1 MRKQQVKGLCGN
13 SGMTLV
19 ELLLVMV
26 ILSVVIMAVMSLYV
40 PTHQSTIAQ
49 TRVADVQSNLRLAAN
64 RMTQDL
70 LIAGF
75 LVPTNPVIFE
85 ASATPTTAEN
95 PDDDD
100 FTIRT
105 RAVSNA
111 FARVSSTSSAS
122 GNIRITVTNPDMVAL
137 FPVGSKVRL
146 FEPITANEVK
156 ATTGTDAARVYSV
169 TATGSGTIDIAPGT
183 VLTSPSDIP
192 AETVVLKVKDSSQPP
207 VQTIRYR
214 LASGALVREVNGS
227 VQFLARNMD
236 SVNFNYDFTVEGRVR
251 RVDIVL
257 TGATEALKNDALS
270 GAKSRQVATS
280 VSLRNIY

>member
-1 MRKQQVKGLCGN
+1 MRNQQSRIPHG
-13 SGMTLV
+13 SPGMTLV
-19 ELLLVMV
+19 ELIVVMA
-26 ILSVVIMAVMSLYV
+26 ILSVVMLAVMSLYI
-40 PTHQSTIAQ
+40 PTQQSAVAQ
-49 TRVADVQSNLRLAAN
+49 SQVSDVQSNLRLALN

-105 RAVSNA
+105 RAVGNA
-111 FARVSSTSSAS
+111 FARVSSAASAS
-122 GNIRITVTNPDMVAL
+122 GDIRITVTNPAMVDL

-156 ATTGTDAARVYSV
+156 ATTGSDADRVYTV
-169 TATGSGTIDIAPGT
+169 TANGSGTFDISPGT
-183 VLTSPSDIP
+183 VITSASDVP
-192 AETVVLKVKDSSQPP
+192 AETVVLKVRDNTQPP
-207 VQTIRYR
+207 LQTIRYR
-214 LASGALVREVNGS
+214 LNNGALERIVNGDT
-227 VQFLARNMD
+227 QFLARNLD
-236 SVNFNYDFTVEGRVR
+236 SVVFAYDKTPEGRVR
-251 RVDIVL
+251 RVDMVL
-257 TGATEALKNDALS
+257 TGATQAIKDDAIS